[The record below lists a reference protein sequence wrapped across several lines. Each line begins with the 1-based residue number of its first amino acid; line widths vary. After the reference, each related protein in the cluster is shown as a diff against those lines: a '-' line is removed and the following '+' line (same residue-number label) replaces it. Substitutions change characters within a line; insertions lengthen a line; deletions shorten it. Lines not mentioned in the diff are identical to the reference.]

1 MGLKAVALLA
11 LVVLALAGYDK
22 YLGRDLL
29 FYAGATYRLKTA
41 KVWHW
46 TYSSNYP
53 LVDGEDFHS
62 DKYHLYGYTGY
73 SPKLKA
79 IVIAIRGTVLSFKNF
94 KADLDYYQIPYEKY
108 TSAKVHRSFYHGF
121 KAIEATLLQN
131 MAAIT
136 KKYPNVPIY
145 ITGHSLGGALAVL
158 AGAELVSSY
167 NITAV
172 YTYGEPRVGD

>member
-53 LVDGEDFHS
+53 LVDG
-62 DKYHLYGYTGY
+62 
-73 SPKLKA
+73 
-79 IVIAIRGTVLSFKNF
+79 
-94 KADLDYYQIPYEKY
+94 
-108 TSAKVHRSFYHGF
+108 
-121 KAIEATLLQN
+121 
-131 MAAIT
+131 
-136 KKYPNVPIY
+136 
-145 ITGHSLGGALAVL
+145 
-158 AGAELVSSY
+158 
-167 NITAV
+167 
-172 YTYGEPRVGD
+172 